1 MSGAQATHHTCR
13 MQLHSFGQHMIEY
26 AHDKQLF
33 VLQKTIKKSCGQRY
47 HILLFRD
54 ITQESTI
61 AQKQKNSNI
70 FLQH

>member
-1 MSGAQATHHTCR
+1 

-33 VLQKTIKKSCGQRY
+33 VLQKATKKFCGQRY

-61 AQKQKNSNI
+61 A
-70 FLQH
+70 